1 MAENIYQYKHRSKK
15 KTKIKLKK
23 KFFNL
28 MNSAVFWKTLENV
41 GKHKTIRLVT
51 AGKKET
57 VWCQNQIFVL
67 KKFLQNI
74 S

>member
-1 MAENIYQYKHRSKK
+1 
-15 KTKIKLKK
+15 
-23 KFFNL
+23 